1 MLRSAATMP
10 SDFAREDVE
19 RIARLARLELTEAEI
34 ALITPQLS
42 NFLAYAEQVQQVDT
56 SGVPP
61 TSHPLGTLGALRPST
76 SSGRPE
82 PVEGRDDTP
91 QPSLPRSEA
100 LSQAPDADERAGL
113 FKVPRVL
120 G

>member
-1 MLRSAATMP
+1 MP
-10 SDFAREDVE
+10 GDFTRADVE
-19 RIARLARLELTEAEI
+19 RIARLARLELTEQEK

-42 NFLAYAEQVQQVDT
+42 NFLAYAEQVQTVDT

-61 TSHPLGTLGALRPST
+61 TSHPLGTLGAWR
-76 SSGRPE
+76 E
-82 PVEGRDDTP
+82 DTP
-91 QPSLPRSEA
+91 RPSLPRDQA
-100 LSQAPDADERAGL
+100 LSQAPEADRSAGL